1 MKDGMREE
9 LTVWEE
15 VDILMEGLL
24 NGKMNE
30 MVDGVRYWWIRHGIV
45 CINARKHGLLN
56 GWVSM

>member
-1 MKDGMREE
+1 MREE